1 MEAIAVHTDVAVP
14 VAESAAQ
21 PVSSYSLSTLAALE
35 SALAE
40 GLQDAWRRV
49 VDADPLASLFQT
61 AGWCMPWY
69 RAYADAFDPYV
80 LVVNAGDRV
89 AGVVPM
95 AVDRKTR
102 ELVFASHSMAD
113 YRDIVAL
120 PGYREQVVGELI
132 RHYVEGHFSG
142 ALSVGWI
149 DPASDTPSLIAKIC
163 AQRGLNHTV
172 RQQPCWRWFPVAGEN
187 LQKKFSRIRTHLN
200 YFKRQGEV
208 TFDVIT
214 GAAEWSA
221 FRDEFYRQHSLR
233 QLQAAREVSFDD
245 PRKQRL
251 YDMLFASPDVPT
263 HVTACR
269 VNGRMIAGHVGLVW
283 RNVLS
288 LGAPS
293 ISLEDE
299 QRSPA
304 VILMAW
310 IIQNAAQ
317 LGLSGFDLTIGESE
331 FKRRLGNQC
340 VQLTMVDVYRR
351 SSSYYRNRAKAR
363 LVSSTRRIVER
374 VAGKDAWED
383 RIKPAVTAV
392 SHKCGRLRELGL
404 VGSIGKAI
412 AITRGQPARELSL
425 SIARG
430 AFHSAAKAPSAASA
444 EIHRN
449 QVEDLLLWDGD
460 SASTKAALGA
470 CARAYGR
477 NRAQNHTLHTLVAG
491 GALAAWC
498 YSRIENGR
506 AVIYEV
512 GGTPESGAE
521 ACVALIRQ
529 VIGDAFAADADH
541 ADVVLLEAQRT
552 IRRVLGR
559 DGFRVGTVE

>member
-1 MEAIAVHTDVAVP
+1 
-14 VAESAAQ
+14 
-21 PVSSYSLSTLAALE
+21 
-35 SALAE
+35 
-40 GLQDAWRRV
+40 
-49 VDADPLASLFQT
+49 
-61 AGWCMPWY
+61 MPWY

-304 VILMAW
+304 VILMAVDHPERGAARVVGLRPDDRRKR
-310 IIQNAAQ
+310 IQAASWQ
-317 LGLSGFDLTIGESE
+317 PVRTADHG
-331 FKRRLGNQC
+331 RRLSAQQHVLSQPHQG
-340 VQLTMVDVYRR
+340 
-351 SSSYYRNRAKAR
+351 SA
-363 LVSSTRRIVER
+363 
-374 VAGKDAWED
+374 
-383 RIKPAVTAV
+383 
-392 SHKCGRLRELGL
+392 GL
-404 VGSIGKAI
+404 VHA
-412 AITRGQPARELSL
+412 ADRRARRGQGCLGGSDQ
-425 SIARG
+425 ARG
-430 AFHSAAKAPSAASA
+430 DGGEPQVRPAPRARPRRLDRQGDRDNPRAAGTRAVAVDCPRGVSFGREGAERGLR

-512 GGTPESGAE
+512 GGTRSLAP
-521 ACVALIRQ
+521 
-529 VIGDAFAADADH
+529 
-541 ADVVLLEAQRT
+541 
-552 IRRVLGR
+552 RRAWR
-559 DGFRVGTVE
+559 